1 MKFEYTFEGMKL
13 KVLDETFAGKVL
25 EFYSR
30 NREEFDRYEAA
41 KPDNFYTTEY
51 IAATLKA
58 EYAALLKGEFGRFF
72 LFLTICLVKFSAL
85 YLFFGVT
92 SINRSC
98 RIGYK
103 IDKNYRQLGL
113 GSLMVK
119 HMLEI
124 LTREKEMH
132 RIEAYIHP
140 ENISSIN
147 LVKSLGFISEGTAYS
162 YVKLN
167 GSWQDHLRFV
177 YIS

>member
-1 MKFEYTFEGMKL
+1 MKFEYAFEGMTL

-30 NREEFDRYEAA
+30 NREEFDRYEVA
-41 KPDNFYTTEY
+41 KPDNFYT
-51 IAATLKA
+51 A

-72 LFLTICLVKFSAL
+72 LFSDDLPGEILGSVS
-85 YLFFGVT
+85 FFGVT
-92 SINRSC
+92 SINHSC

-124 LTREKEMH
+124 LTHEKEMH

-140 ENISSIN
+140 QNISSIN

>member
-72 LFLTICLVKFSAL
+72 LFSDDMPGEILGSVS
-85 YLFFGVT
+85 FFGVT

-124 LTREKEMH
+124 LTRK
-132 RIEAYIHP
+132 RRCTGLKLTFTLKTSPLLIL
-140 ENISSIN
+140 SN
-147 LVKSLGFISEGTAYS
+147 LLALYLKVPPTPM
-162 YVKLN
+162 
-167 GSWQDHLRFV
+167 
-177 YIS
+177 

>member
-1 MKFEYTFEGMKL
+1 MKFEYAFESMKL

-85 YLFFGVT
+85 YLFW
-92 SINRSC
+92 C
-98 RIGYK
+98 YK
-103 IDKNYRQLGL
+103 
-113 GSLMVK
+113 
-119 HMLEI
+119 H
-124 LTREKEMH
+124 
-132 RIEAYIHP
+132 
-140 ENISSIN
+140 
-147 LVKSLGFISEGTAYS
+147 
-162 YVKLN
+162 
-167 GSWQDHLRFV
+167 
-177 YIS
+177 

>member
-1 MKFEYTFEGMKL
+1 ML
-13 KVLDETFAGKVL
+13 I
-25 EFYSR
+25 
-30 NREEFDRYEAA
+30 A
-41 KPDNFYTTEY
+41 KR
-51 IAATLKA
+51 
-58 EYAALLKGEFGRFF
+58 LKGEFGRFF
-72 LFLTICLVKFSAL
+72 LFSDDLPGEILGSVS
-85 YLFFGVT
+85 FFGVT

-124 LTREKEMH
+124 LTHEKEMH

-140 ENISSIN
+140 DNISSVN

>member
-1 MKFEYTFEGMKL
+1 MKFEYAFEGMKL

-41 KPDNFYTTEY
+41 K
-51 IAATLKA
+51 LKA

-72 LFLTICLVKFSAL
+72 LFSDDMPGEILGSVS
-85 YLFFGVT
+85 FFGVT

-103 IDKNYRQLGL
+103 IDKNYRKLGL

-124 LTREKEMH
+124 LTHEKEMH

-140 ENISSIN
+140 DNISSVN

>member
-25 EFYSR
+25 AFYSR
-30 NREEFDRYEAA
+30 NRDEFDRYEAA

-58 EYAALLKGEFGRFF
+58 EYAALLKGEFGRF
-72 LFLTICLVKFSAL
+72 
-85 YLFFGVT
+85 
-92 SINRSC
+92 
-98 RIGYK
+98 
-103 IDKNYRQLGL
+103 
-113 GSLMVK
+113 K
-119 HMLEI
+119 HMLKI
-124 LTREKEMH
+124 LTHEKEMH

-140 ENISSIN
+140 DNISSVN

>member
-1 MKFEYTFEGMKL
+1 MKFEYTFEGMTF

-25 EFYSR
+25 EFTAVTVRNSTDTKLPSPIISIQQNILQPHLKLNMLHYLKVNSADSFFSLTTYQGNSR
-30 NREEFDRYEAA
+30 LC
-41 KPDNFYTTEY
+41 
-51 IAATLKA
+51 I
-58 EYAALLKGEFGRFF
+58 
-72 LFLTICLVKFSAL
+72 
-85 YLFFGVT
+85 FFGVT

-124 LTREKEMH
+124 LTHEKEMH

>member
-30 NREEFDRYEAA
+30 NREEFDRYEAS
-41 KPDNFYTTEY
+41 KPDNFYT
-51 IAATLKA
+51 A
-58 EYAALLKGEFGRFF
+58 EYAGLLKCEFGRFF
-72 LFLTICLVKFSAL
+72 LFSDDLPDEILGSVS
-85 YLFFGVT
+85 FFGVT

-103 IDKNYRQLGL
+103 IDKNYRKLGL

-124 LTREKEMH
+124 LTHEKEMH